1 MLKGLE
7 KNMIQ
12 IIGKVEYKLKK
23 KGNLEQKT
31 AMFNMKF
38 QMYGLNIRLDLEGE
52 ITSET
57 EGIFFKSCLW

>member
-23 KGNLEQKT
+23 
-31 AMFNMKF
+31 
-38 QMYGLNIRLDLEGE
+38 R
-52 ITSET
+52 
-57 EGIFFKSCLW
+57 KSGKENCNV

>member
-1 MLKGLE
+1 MLKDLE
-7 KNMIQ
+7 KNVIQ

-23 KGNLEQKT
+23 RKSGTET

-38 QMYGLNIRLDLEGE
+38 QMHGLNIRLDLEGE

-57 EGIFFKSCLW
+57 EGIF

>member
-38 QMYGLNIRLDLEGE
+38 
-52 ITSET
+52 
-57 EGIFFKSCLW
+57 